1 MTDTRPPD
9 QNAPDQKSG
18 HPNAPD
24 QKSGHPHQQAGAY
37 SPVSAGRLRDAI
49 TRFGAEAKA
58 STALPADTRV
68 PAWKAGHTS
77 RQSWPAKILISDY
90 AVRPNSQLAN
100 GQNLGQVTQAQA
112 LILLPEQAVLD
123 SSSDI
128 ASHAVDWQ
136 IISYLL
142 LARTGRQ
149 AIYQLTI
156 IRRPT
161 IS

>member
-1 MTDTRPPD
+1 MTETRQQHQPSGDQTSVNSNSGD
-9 QNAPDQKSG
+9 QN
-18 HPNAPD
+18 
-24 QKSGHPHQQAGAY
+24 QQAGAH

-49 TRFGAEAKA
+49 TRFGAVAEA
-58 STALPADTRV
+58 STALPADARL
-68 PAWKAGHTS
+68 PAWKAGHTE

-112 LILLPEQAVLD
+112 LILLPDQAVLD

-128 ASHAVDWQ
+128 ASHAVNWQ
-136 IISYLL
+136 IVSHLL

-156 IRRPT
+156 IRRP
-161 IS
+161 SLS